1 MTCNQCGHNNPPSS
15 RYCSACGSV
24 LGPAGPASDD
34 TTTMLPVATD
44 EETDVEV
51 DLPEPAVPAAVPQG
65 TGMLM
70 VKRGPN
76 AGSRFVLEGQ
86 TISAGRSPDAD
97 IFLDDITVSRHHAEF
112 VPHGDVYEVR
122 DTGSLNGTY
131 LNRERIESAP
141 MANGDEIQIGKFRL
155 VFLLG
160 DAG

>member
-1 MTCNQCGHNNPPSS
+1 MLPI
-15 RYCSACGSV
+15 
-24 LGPAGPASDD
+24 ASDAPEAD
-34 TTTMLPVATD
+34 IEVTAAD
-44 EETDVEV
+44 ADV
-51 DLPEPAVPAAVPQG
+51 PSG

-76 AGSRFVLEGQ
+76 AGSRFVLEGRPV
-86 TISAGRSPDAD
+86 SAGRSPDAD

-112 VPHGDVYEVR
+112 VPRGEVYEVR

-131 LNRERIESAP
+131 LNRQRIESAP

-155 VFLLG
+155 VFLVG